1 MTNDELLAG
10 FLDRSLSEDQLLE
23 FQERRESDP
32 EFAQHVLA
40 MLRIEQALPI
50 AAPSVSAP
58 VALFQSVEA
67 TVMSHIAQHAT
78 HVGIAASVGG
88 LGGAIK
94 STLSTVAT
102 SVWTYAT
109 AAGLAAIGAGVAY
122 FSDPATS
129 LPSSPGSRV
138 VAVADAPRARPV
150 ELRLV
155 APHEESPSRGSR
167 AGVERRDRDG
177 VQWTTAADVPKFTNR
192 THRLD
197 VQAPSADPAL
207 ESLLGDLDR
216 SRTDSDLVRSAQIG
230 LAIGRTYRER
240 GQHMLAER
248 YLGKSLIDARQSRV
262 VEYEVEVLTEL
273 ALNANATGRRT
284 DARGYAQKAQS
295 VAERAGIT
303 YQPLEFTDSPD

>member
-10 FLDRSLSEDQLLE
+10 FLDRSLNEDQLLE
-23 FQERRESDP
+23 FQARRESDP
-32 EFAQHVLA
+32 EFAQQVFT
-40 MLRIEQALPI
+40 MLRIEEALPI
-50 AAPSVSAP
+50 AAPSISAP

-67 TVMSHIAQHAT
+67 TVANHIAQQAAHL
-78 HVGIAASVGG
+78 GIAASAGG
-88 LGGAIK
+88 FGSMIK

-122 FSDPATS
+122 FSDPSTA
-129 LPSSPGSRV
+129 PSFSTGSRV
-138 VAVADAPRARPV
+138 VAVSDAPRAQPV

-155 APHEESPSRGSR
+155 APHEETPSRAQRVSSDRLSR
-167 AGVERRDRDG
+167 NGVE
-177 VQWTTAADVPKFTNR
+177 WTTAADVPKFSNR

-216 SRTDSDLVRSAQIG
+216 SRNASDLVRSAQIG

-240 GQHMLAER
+240 GQHTLAER
-248 YLGKSLIDARQSRV
+248 YLGKSLVDARQSRV

-284 DARGYAQKAQS
+284 DAQGYAQKAQS